1 MPPIY
6 DFALVNNG
14 GSIDRLC
21 LPRFD
26 SSACFAALLG
36 NEEQG
41 RWPTTS
47 LSRRVPAE

>member
-1 MPPIY
+1 MLSIY
-6 DFALVNNG
+6 DFALVNNEA
-14 GSIDRLC
+14 SIDRLC

-41 RWPTTS
+41 RWPIAS